1 MRLRLAAVLEG
12 LALALACLT
21 VMWGPLAQG
30 STFGWGMS
38 GLVLLGCLTLAVTLL
53 ALSVR
58 GQVRVSNPWWL
69 AAALAFLAWVWAST
83 GWAPYKWEAFRWAGV
98 WTAVIGTA
106 VSLHLLARTRR
117 RQMVVLTVM
126 VLTGAAALALAY
138 LQTRGVFVP
147 GFEYYPGAGTRV
159 VTGPYFNPSHFSG
172 FLIPVAALLT
182 SLILFTRPHLHTLA
196 LAGLLVAL
204 HWLNL
209 KTDSSS
215 IPAVL
220 LATGLPFLV
229 WVWTKQRVVGSILT
243 ALALI
248 SALAV
253 GVFFLQ
259 PAGQQWFAAHQQQMG
274 LHRDWGSF
282 LAQRRATW
290 RYGRE
295 MWRQHPLTG
304 VGIGQLS
311 SESPIYRGP
320 ERQIGEGID
329 RGTVNYAH
337 SDSLQLLAELGLP
350 GLGITLLTLL
360 LPLFGRHPNSVTLVW
375 WTTIPAVLF
384 VGLFDAHATAIP
396 GTAAI
401 LFALGS
407 LAAVRRATRTVVAQ
421 PTSAFPTLTRGAQ
434 QGIEVHAPHSI

>member
-30 STFGWGMS
+30 STFGWGLS

-53 ALSVR
+53 ALGTR

-106 VSLHLLARTRR
+106 ACLHLLATTRG
-117 RQMVVLTVM
+117 RQMAVLTVM

-147 GFEYYPGAGTRV
+147 GFEYVQGAGPNL

-172 FLIPVAALLT
+172 FLIPVAALVT

-196 LAGLLVAL
+196 LVGLLVAL
-204 HWLNL
+204 HGLNL
-209 KTDSSS
+209 KTDASS

-220 LATGLPFLV
+220 LATGLPLLV
-229 WVWTKQRVVGSILT
+229 WVWTKQRVVGALLT
-243 ALALI
+243 VAALGGLCVA
-248 SALAV
+248 
-253 GVFFLQ
+253 GVLFFTPQ
-259 PAGQQWFAAHQQQMG
+259 GQTTFARYQQQIG
-274 LHRDWGSF
+274 LHNNWAQF
-282 LAQRRATW
+282 LEGRRAVW

-295 MWRQHPLTG
+295 LAQSHPLQG
-304 VGIGQLS
+304 VGIGNFIT
-311 SESPIYRGP
+311 EAAHYRLP
-320 ERQIGEGID
+320 SRQSQSVAD
-329 RGTVNYAH
+329 ARLVNYAH
-337 SDSLQLLAELGLP
+337 NDTLQLAAELGWP
-350 GLGITLLTLL
+350 G
-360 LPLFGRHPNSVTLVW
+360 V
-375 WTTIPAVLF
+375 A
-384 VGLFDAHATAIP
+384 
-396 GTAAI
+396 
-401 LFALGS
+401 LFALLLLTPFAARGWTVTTCLWTAALPALALAGIYDAHMTVIPGS
-407 LAAVRRATRTVVAQ
+407 MLVVYALCGLAAVRFRGQGAPETLSAVTLPLTPHGPQQVV
-421 PTSAFPTLTRGAQ
+421 
-434 QGIEVHAPHSI
+434 EVNRV